1 MDGYIKLHRKFRD
14 WEWYS
19 EPVVKIVFLH
29 LLITANWEDSR
40 YKGHEIKAGQTI
52 ITVNGLAE
60 ELGFSVKQVRRAME
74 KLEGTGEI
82 SKKRANRFTVVTI
95 ENWSFYQCN
104 EAGEGSQRAMKGQSE
119 GNQRAVRGQ
128 TERKATSIYKE
139 EKEEEYINNA
149 RARVRHG
156 DGVSINRFIPPD
168 VPEVKAYCMERGNDV
183 DPERFVNFYEAKGWM
198 VGKNKMKD
206 WRAAV
211 RNWERNGASK
221 SAARKTQQGRLDWV
235 DDI

>member
-29 LLITANWEDSR
+29 LLITANWDDSR

-74 KLEGTGEI
+74 KLERTGEI

-95 ENWSFYQCN
+95 ENWGFYQ
-104 EAGEGSQRAMKGQSE
+104 GSDTDGGSQRAMKGQTE
-119 GNQRAVRGQ
+119 GKQRAVKGQ

-139 EKEEEYINNA
+139 KKEEES
-149 RARVRHG
+149 G
-156 DGVSINRFIPPD
+156 SVSF
-168 VPEVKAYCMERGNDV
+168 
-183 DPERFVNFYEAKGWM
+183 W
-198 VGKNKMKD
+198 
-206 WRAAV
+206 
-211 RNWERNGASK
+211 
-221 SAARKTQQGRLDWV
+221 
-235 DDI
+235 